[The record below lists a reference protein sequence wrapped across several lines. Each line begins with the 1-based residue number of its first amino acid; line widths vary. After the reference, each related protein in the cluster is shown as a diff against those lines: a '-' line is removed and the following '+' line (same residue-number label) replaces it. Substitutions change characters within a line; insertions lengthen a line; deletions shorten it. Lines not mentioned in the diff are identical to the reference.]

1 MASREPIG
9 REEYLLIAKL
19 TAILRLANALDR
31 SHKQKF
37 RTAQIALKEDRL
49 VITVTSGADLT
60 LERLTVQERAPFFEE
75 VFNIRP
81 QIRQKKKLEGGK

>member
-1 MASREPIG
+1 MDQATE
-9 REEYLLIAKL
+9 
-19 TAILRLANALDR
+19 LRNIVKYNNQGTKKVAR
-31 SHKQKF
+31 
-37 RTAQIALKEDRL
+37 